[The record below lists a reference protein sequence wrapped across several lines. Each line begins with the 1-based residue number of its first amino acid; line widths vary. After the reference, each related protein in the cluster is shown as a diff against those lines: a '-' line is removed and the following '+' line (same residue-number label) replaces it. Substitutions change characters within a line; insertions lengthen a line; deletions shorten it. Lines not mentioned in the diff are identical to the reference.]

1 MTANVRDNTR
11 DTNIEIYIFHSR
23 QNILIIRM
31 YMKADEKNKE
41 KKDKKIYILPVVFL
55 ADVYFELMFSN
66 RIESIISIQ
75 YCQ

>member
-41 KKDKKIYILPVVFL
+41 KKDNYNRLAKNKIRNKHTHSHIYT
-55 ADVYFELMFSN
+55 A
-66 RIESIISIQ
+66 
-75 YCQ
+75 